1 MSLQAL
7 QSTTGCVLVLLVAA
21 PLGAASPPASP
32 ADHPSVVVSSPGNP
46 MVGFRLMFHTGSGN
60 DPTGM
65 EGLNTLTAMMLSSGG
80 TETLSLIEVNEKLYP
95 MAAIVSA
102 EADKEV
108 TTLVGRVHRDFL
120 EDFYTVY
127 RDLLLHPRF
136 DREDFERNRNQL
148 LSYVTKTLRGSDD
161 EQLGKTMLEE
171 MIYSEHPFGHP
182 TQGTAAGL
190 RSITLEDVKTF
201 YRTHYNFA
209 VLRIGLAGDLPAGF
223 EERVREDFRKGLSK
237 GPGAGAEISQPP
249 RGDGLE
255 VRIAKKA
262 ADSTA
267 ISLGFA
273 YDVTRSDPDFYSLLV
288 ANTYLGDHRSFH
300 GVLMN
305 KLRAQRGLN
314 YGDYSYIEKFIQD
327 GSSTFPL
334 PNIVRHQQFFSIWL
348 RPVVPT
354 NAHFALRAAI
364 WELRKLIENGMSK
377 EDFEATRDYLLNY
390 SKLWVQSLDR
400 RLGYHLD
407 SSFYG
412 TEYYMDVIAKRLKPM
427 TVDDVNRAV
436 KKHLD
441 RWDIRVAM
449 VSSDA
454 HELAAALQENRVSP
468 ITYQTEGTPPE
479 VLEEDKK
486 IERFE
491 LPVKAVDVVP
501 VEQLFEK

>member
-1 MSLQAL
+1 MSAPAL
-7 QSTTGCVLVLLVAA
+7 QSTIGCALLLLVAGSS
-21 PLGAASPPASP
+21 LASAFLPAE
-32 ADHPSVVVSSPGNP
+32 HPSVIVSSPGNP
-46 MVGFRLMFHTGSGN
+46 LVSFRLMFHTGSSN
-60 DPTGM
+60 DPAGK

-80 TETLSLIEVNEKLYP
+80 TETLSLFEVNQKLYP
-95 MAAIVSA
+95 MAGLVSA

-108 TTLVGRVHRDFL
+108 TTLVGRVHRDFM

-136 DREDFERNRNQL
+136 EPADFERNRDQL

-161 EQLGKTMLEE
+161 EQLGKTMLED
-171 MIYSEHPFGHP
+171 MIYAEHPFGHP

-190 RSITLEDVKTF
+190 RSITLEDVKAF
-201 YRTHYNFA
+201 YRTHYNFSA
-209 VLRIGLAGDLPAGF
+209 LRIGLAGDLPTGF
-223 EERVREDFRKGLSK
+223 EERVREDFRKGLST
-237 GPGAGAEISQPP
+237 GSVAGTEISQPS
-249 RGDGLE
+249 RGEGLE
-255 VRIAKKA
+255 IRIAKKA

-273 YDVTRSDPDFYSLLV
+273 YGVTRSDADFYALLV

-305 KLRAQRGLN
+305 KLRAERGLN

-334 PNIVRHQQFFSIWL
+334 PNIVRHQQSFSIWL

-364 WELRKLIENGMSK
+364 WELRKFVENGMSE
-377 EDFEATRDYLLNY
+377 EDFLATRNYLLNY

-407 SSFYG
+407 SRFYG
-412 TEYYMDVIAKRLKPM
+412 TEYYMDEIATRLKSM
-427 TVDDVNRAV
+427 TVEDVNRAV

-441 RWDIRVAM
+441 RWDIRVAI

-468 ITYQTEGTPPE
+468 ITYQTEGTSPE

-486 IERFE
+486 IERFQ

-501 VEQLFEK
+501 VEQLFEQ